1 MKLAEALILRAEKQ
15 RRIEQ
20 LKNRV
25 LENVRIQEGDE
36 VSEKPEELL
45 KSIDENLEELLTL
58 IKRINNTNNKTEYE
72 ENISLSEALAK
83 RDIIIKKRSL
93 LTQISEEASIKNNRY
108 SNSEIKYI
116 STIDVSE
123 IQNQIGKLS
132 EEWRKLDT
140 EIQRLNWNT
149 DLI

>member
-25 LENVRIQEGDE
+25 IENARIQEGDQ
-36 VSEKPEELL
+36 VSENPEELL
-45 KSIDENLEELLTL
+45 KSIDENLEELLIL

-83 RDIIIKKRSL
+83 RDIIIKKRSIL
-93 LTQISEEASIKNNRY
+93 AQISDEASIKNNRY

-123 IQNQIGKLS
+123 IQNQIGNLS

>member
-36 VSEKPEELL
+36 VSENPEELL

-72 ENISLSEALAK
+72 ENIYLSEALAK